1 MHEGARVYIDK
12 IDIVGNTQTLD
23 RVIRR
28 QMLVSEGDAYNK
40 ALIERSKMYIRGLGF
55 FKEGDDGVK
64 IDEKPSPIP
73 GKTNLQVN
81 VTEQPT
87 GELSFGA
94 GFSSIEKFILDI
106 GISQSNFRGTGQDLR
121 ARIQTGSIEKEI
133 DLSFTEPHFI
143 NRDIAAGADLFE
155 SAYDY
160 TGVDYR
166 QNSVGGDVRMQYNL
180 NGYSRL
186 ALLYNLRRDEI
197 TYTDSTACDGLLYNC
212 GAGVTSSVQ
221 YTLSFDLR
229 NDYINPTRGW
239 TAKLSQSVAGLGGD
253 VKYVKTDVNAA
264 WYHGFKKD
272 MVLSFTGSA
281 GTITPW
287 EGDSIRV
294 SDRYYKGG
302 DTMRGFQYAGIG
314 PRDTS
319 TGYALGG
326 QTYAILSTELG
337 IPNSLPD
344 QYGLKTAV
352 FLDMGTLGGLDP
364 RLKINTATGA
374 PLTNIVDNMS
384 LRASTGVSVKWKSPM
399 GPVQFDLSQV
409 ILRERYDKVET
420 FQFKQITQF

>member
-1 MHEGARVYIDK
+1 
-12 IDIVGNTQTLD
+12 
-23 RVIRR
+23 
-28 QMLVSEGDAYNK
+28 
-40 ALIERSKMYIRGLGF
+40 
-55 FKEGDDGVK
+55 
-64 IDEKPSPIP
+64 
-73 GKTNLQVN
+73 
-81 VTEQPT
+81 
-87 GELSFGA
+87 
-94 GFSSIEKFILDI
+94 
-106 GISQSNFRGTGQDLR
+106 
-121 ARIQTGSIEKEI
+121 
-133 DLSFTEPHFI
+133 
-143 NRDIAAGADLFE
+143 
-155 SAYDY
+155 
-160 TGVDYR
+160 
-166 QNSVGGDVRMQYNL
+166 MQYNL

-212 GAGVTSSVQ
+212 GAGVTSSVG
-221 YTLSFDLR
+221 YSLVFDLR

-239 TAKLSQSVAGLGGD
+239 EGSLKQDIAGLGGD
-253 VKYVKTDVNAA
+253 VKYVRSEIEAS

-272 MVLSFTGSA
+272 MVLKLVANA

-287 EGDSIRV
+287 QGDSIRV

-326 QTYAILSTELG
+326 QNYAIGTVELG

-344 QYGLKTAV
+344 QYGLKTAL
-352 FLDMGTLGGLDP
+352 FIDAGTLGGLDP

-409 ILRERYDKVET
+409 ILRERYDKVES